1 MRTYLRNRAA
11 GGCFFLTLV
20 LEDRSS
26 HLLVKHINAF
36 RQAYR
41 DARMRYRFETHAV
54 AVLPDHV
61 HMLITLP
68 ENQSDCAP
76 IVANLKAGF
85 SRRLPNDEFVSNS
98 RLAKRERG
106 IWQRR
111 YWEHTIR
118 NQQDFANHMDYIH
131 YNPVK
136 HGCVDA
142 VKDWPYSTFQR
153 CIQQRVYPQDW
164 GGNPDADI
172 YTD

>member
-1 MRTYLRNRAA
+1 MRTYLRNRVA
-11 GGCFFLTLV
+11 GGCFFLTLN

-26 HLLVKHINAF
+26 GLLVKHIDAF

-41 DARMRYRFETHAV
+41 AAYARYQFETYAIV
-54 AVLPDHV
+54 VLPDHV
-61 HMLITLP
+61 HMLISLQ
-68 ENQSDCAP
+68 ENQSDCAL

-85 SRRLPNDEFVSNS
+85 SRQLPKGEFVSNS

-118 NQQDFANHMDYIH
+118 HQQDFANHMDYIH

-136 HGCVDA
+136 HGHVVA
-142 VKDWPYSTFQR
+142 AKDWPYSTFQR
-153 CIQQRVYPQDW
+153 CVQQGIYPLDW

-172 YTD
+172 YPD